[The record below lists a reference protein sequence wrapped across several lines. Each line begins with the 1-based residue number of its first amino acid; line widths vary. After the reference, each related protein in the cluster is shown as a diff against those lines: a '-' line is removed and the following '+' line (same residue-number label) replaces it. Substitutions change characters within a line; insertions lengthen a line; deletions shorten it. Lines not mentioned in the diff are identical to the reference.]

1 MTKLIDLLDQLKH
14 RRTFGF
20 FDDFDYYASGGRWTS
35 VLGGAGAM
43 SVGDNPQ
50 GILTITPSGGSPAL
64 NDECYV
70 RNTNAVFQ
78 FATDQSL
85 VFEALVQFSEA
96 NTNKANVLVGLMDSV
111 AAGALVNGSGGPKS
125 SSSALVFYKKGSTNV
140 WACETVGGG
149 THSLTTTAPAGGA
162 NYQTLTGQWQPISA
176 TQAEGRFFIDGLL
189 VAKQLFTY
197 SGAVPMQ
204 LCAGV
209 KNGSAS
215 METLNVDYL
224 AGYQLR

>member
-20 FDDFDYYASGGRWTS
+20 FDDFDIYASGGRWTS
-35 VLGGAGAM
+35 VLGSAGAA
-43 SVGDNPQ
+43 SAGDSPQ
-50 GILTITPSGGSPAL
+50 GILNIVPSGGSPAL
-64 NDECYV
+64 NDECYM
-70 RNTNAVFQ
+70 RSTNAVFQ
-78 FATDQSL
+78 FAANQPI

-96 NTNKANVLVGLMDSV
+96 NVNKANILVGLMDSV

-125 SSSALVFYKKGSTNV
+125 SSSALVFYKTGGTNV
-140 WACETVGGG
+140 WACQTVCSGA
-149 THSLTTTAPAGGA
+149 HSLTTTAPAGGA
-162 NYQTLTGQWQPISA
+162 NYQTLTGQWQPITD

-189 VAKQLFTY
+189 VAKQLFPY

-215 METLNVDYL
+215 MESLNVDYL